1 MALALNEEQR
11 MLRDSARELMTNK
24 APVAALRKLRD
35 DNDPD
40 GFSRELWREL
50 AELGWC
56 GMALPEAYGGSGF
69 GFQGLGIAF
78 EEAGRTLATTPLMS
92 TVVLGASLIER
103 LGSDATKASLLPAI
117 VAGEHITA
125 LALEEQP
132 RHNPVLIRTRAEREG
147 DHFKLNGSKTLV
159 LDGHMADSLLVV
171 ARSRG
176 ADDDTDG
183 LSVFCVPTD
192 TAGLTINRTHMV
204 DSRNAAN
211 IEMSDVQLGA
221 DALLGTEG
229 GAGPAL
235 DDALDRA
242 RAALAAEMLGSAEE
256 AFERTLAYLKMR
268 EQFGVLIG
276 TFQGLKHRAAIMFCE
291 LELLRSAVYAALGAI
306 ETNDPQSPI
315 LASLAKSQAC
325 KTFELVSAEAVQMHG
340 GIGMTDEEEIGFFLK
355 RARVAMQTF
364 GDASFHRDRYARLSG
379 Y

>member
-147 DHFKLNGSKTLV
+147 DDFKLNGSKNLV
-159 LDGHMADSLLVV
+159 LDGHVADSLLVV

-176 ADDDTDG
+176 ADDDPDG

-192 TAGLTINRTHMV
+192 TAGLTINRAHMV

-211 IEMSDVQLGA
+211 ITMSDVQVGA

-256 AFERTLAYLKMR
+256 AFDRTLAYLKMR